1 MAIKIDTVIIDS
13 EETSRELIASY
24 LETVDDINIIQQFK
38 DILSAQDYIIENRP
52 PLVIVDITKKTN
64 ISLDII
70 SKLTTLVKNI
80 KIIVLSY
87 DTESDIVIKALR
99 AGAREFLVK
108 PLIEKDF
115 VASVKKMKDL
125 ILGNINDTTKCKV
138 ITTFSN
144 KGGIGKTSI
153 AVNLAME
160 IANITKEKVALV
172 DLNMQMG
179 DITTFLNL
187 DPSFDTSYVVN
198 NLDRI
203 DETFLLTTLEQYNKT
218 SLYVLA
224 DPPDIEQAEII
235 TSEDITT
242 LINILRNVFSYIVID
257 TTSSFDAK
265 TITALDNSDLIL
277 LISIINLPSI
287 RNCQRC
293 FDLFKKLGYSKDKI
307 KLIINRYMDA
317 DDIKIEDVEEVL
329 DHKVF
334 FKIPNNYYTIIN
346 SINKGIP
353 ICDAAPN
360 SNICKSFK
368 QLGAMLSDNY
378 NYTNKNQKPQNQ
390 REQGFKFLNL
400 FHKNKGDN

>member
-1 MAIKIDTVIIDS
+1 MGIKIDTVIIDS
-13 EETSRELIASY
+13 ENTSRELIKNY
-24 LETVDDINIIQQFK
+24 LETVENINIIQEFS
-38 DILSAQDYIIENRP
+38 DILVAQDYIIENRAH
-52 PLVIVDITKKTN
+52 LVIVDITQKTN
-64 ISLDII
+64 IALDII
-70 SKLTTLVKNI
+70 SKLTASVKNI
-80 KIIVLSY
+80 KIIVVSY
-87 DTESDIVIKALR
+87 DLDSNIVIKALR

-115 VASVKKMKDL
+115 VESVEKMKDL

-138 ITTFSN
+138 ITVFSN

-160 IANITKEKVALV
+160 IANMTKEKVALV

-187 DPSFDTSYVVN
+187 DPSFDTTYVIN

-203 DETFLLTTLEQYNKT
+203 DETFLLSTLEQYDKS

-224 DPPDIEQAEII
+224 DPPDIEQAETI
-235 TSEDITT
+235 TADDITT
-242 LINILRNVFSYIVID
+242 LINVLKNVFSYVIID
-257 TTSSFDAK
+257 TNPGFDAK

-277 LISIINLPSI
+277 LISIINIPSI

-293 FDLFKKLGYSKDKI
+293 FDLFKKLGYPKDKI
-307 KLIINRYMDA
+307 KLLINRYMEA
-317 DDIKIEDVEEVL
+317 DEIKLEDVEEVL

-346 SINKGIP
+346 AINKGVP
-353 ICDAAPN
+353 VSDAMPN
-360 SNICKSFK
+360 SNISKSFK
-368 QLGAMLSDNY
+368 QLAALLSDNY
-378 NYTNKNQKPQNQ
+378 AYDSKTTNPNK
-390 REQGFKFLNL
+390 RESGFSFLNL
-400 FHKNKGDN
+400 FNKNKGE

>member
-1 MAIKIDTVIIDS
+1 MATKIDTVIIDS
-13 EETSRELIASY
+13 EQTSRELIANY
-24 LETVDDINIIQQFK
+24 LSQVSDINILQNFN
-38 DILSAQDYIIENRP
+38 DILSAQDYITENRP
-52 PLVIVDITKKTN
+52 SLIIVDITQKSG
-64 ISLDII
+64 ISLEII
-70 SKLTTLVKNI
+70 TKLTSTIKNV

-87 DTESDIVIKALR
+87 DMDSNTVIKALR
-99 AGAREFLVK
+99 AGAREFLTK

-115 VASVKKMKDL
+115 IEAVEKMKDL
-125 ILGNINDTTKCKV
+125 ISGNVDDTTRCKV

-160 IANITKEKVALV
+160 IANMTKEKVALV

-179 DITTFLNL
+179 DITTFLNI
-187 DPSFDTSYVVN
+187 DPSFDTSYVIN

-203 DETFLLTTLEQYNKT
+203 DETFLLSTLEQYNKT

-235 TSEDITT
+235 TTEDITT
-242 LINILRNVFSYIVID
+242 LINVLRNVFSYIVID
-257 TTSSFDAK
+257 TTSSFDSK
-265 TITALDNSDLIL
+265 TITALDNSDIIL
-277 LISIINLPSI
+277 LVSIINLPSI

-307 KLIINRYMDA
+307 KLLINRYMEA
-317 DDIKIEDVEEVL
+317 DDIKVEDVEEVL
-329 DHKVF
+329 NHKVF

-353 ICDAAPN
+353 TCDSAPN
-360 SNICKSFK
+360 SNITKAFK
-368 QLGAMLSDNY
+368 QLAAIISDNY
-378 NYTNKNQKPQNQ
+378 SLKNKAQQNQ
-390 REQGFKFLNL
+390 REEGFSLLNL
-400 FHKNKGDN
+400 FNKNKGDK

>member
-13 EETSRELIASY
+13 EETSRELIANY
-24 LETVDDINIIQQFK
+24 LETVDDVNIIQQFK
-38 DILSAQDYIIENRP
+38 DILAAQDYIIENRP

-64 ISLDII
+64 ISLDVI

-87 DTESDIVIKALR
+87 ETESDIVIKALR

-115 VASVKKMKDL
+115 IAAVQKMKDL

-187 DPSFDTSYVVN
+187 DPSFDTSYVIN

-277 LISIINLPSI
+277 LVSIINLPSI

-307 KLIINRYMDA
+307 KLIINRYMEA

-400 FHKNKGDN
+400 FNRNKGDN

>member
-187 DPSFDTSYVVN
+187 DPSFDTSYVIN

-368 QLGAMLSDNY
+368 QLSAMLSDNY

>member
-187 DPSFDTSYVVN
+187 DPSFDTSYVIN

-378 NYTNKNQKPQNQ
+378 SYTNKNQKPQNQ

>member
-13 EETSRELIASY
+13 EETSRELIANY
-24 LETVDDINIIQQFK
+24 LETVDDVNIIQQFK
-38 DILSAQDYIIENRP
+38 DILAAQDYIIENRP

-64 ISLDII
+64 ISLDVI

-87 DTESDIVIKALR
+87 ETESDIVIKALR

-115 VASVKKMKDL
+115 IAAVQKMKDL

-187 DPSFDTSYVVN
+187 DPSFDTSYVIN

>member
-1 MAIKIDTVIIDS
+1 M
-13 EETSRELIASY
+13 
-24 LETVDDINIIQQFK
+24 
-38 DILSAQDYIIENRP
+38 
-52 PLVIVDITKKTN
+52 
-64 ISLDII
+64 
-70 SKLTTLVKNI
+70 
-80 KIIVLSY
+80 LSY

-115 VASVKKMKDL
+115 VASVQKMKDL

-187 DPSFDTSYVVN
+187 DPSFDTSYVIN

-390 REQGFKFLNL
+390 RKQGFKFLNL

>member
-13 EETSRELIASY
+13 EETSRELIANY
-24 LETVDDINIIQQFK
+24 LETVDDVNIIQQFK
-38 DILSAQDYIIENRP
+38 DILAAQDYIIENRP

-64 ISLDII
+64 ISLDVI

-80 KIIVLSY
+80 KIIVLY
-87 DTESDIVIKALR
+87 YETESDIVIKALR

-115 VASVKKMKDL
+115 IAAVQKMKDL

-187 DPSFDTSYVVN
+187 DPSFDTSYVIN

-277 LISIINLPSI
+277 LVSIINLPSI

-307 KLIINRYMDA
+307 KLIINRYMEA

-353 ICDAAPN
+353 ICDASPN

-368 QLGAMLSDNY
+368 QLGALLSDNY
-378 NYTNKNQKPQNQ
+378 SYNNKTSKPQNQ

-400 FHKNKGDN
+400 FNRNKGDN

>member
-13 EETSRELIASY
+13 EETSRELIANY
-24 LETVDDINIIQQFK
+24 LETVDDVNIIQQFK
-38 DILSAQDYIIENRP
+38 DILAAQDYIIENRP

-64 ISLDII
+64 ISLDVI

-187 DPSFDTSYVVN
+187 DPSFDTSYVIN

-277 LISIINLPSI
+277 LVSIINLPSI

-307 KLIINRYMDA
+307 KLIINRYMEA

-353 ICDAAPN
+353 ICDASPN

-368 QLGAMLSDNY
+368 QLGALLSDNY
-378 NYTNKNQKPQNQ
+378 SYNNKTSKPQNQ

-400 FHKNKGDN
+400 FNRNKGDN

>member
-13 EETSRELIASY
+13 EETSKELITSY
-24 LETVDDINIIQQFK
+24 LNGVDDINVIQQFE
-38 DILSAQDYIIENRP
+38 DILAARDYITENKP

-70 SKLTTLVKNI
+70 SKLTTVVKNI

-87 DTESDIVIKALR
+87 DMESDIVIKALR
-99 AGAREFLVK
+99 AGAREFLIK

-115 VASVKKMKDL
+115 INAVNKMKDL
-125 ILGNINDTTKCKV
+125 ILGNINDATKCKV

-144 KGGIGKTSI
+144 KGGIGKTAI

-160 IANITKEKVALV
+160 IANITKERVALI

-187 DPSFDTSYVVN
+187 DPSFDTSYVIN

-203 DETFLLTTLEQYNKT
+203 DESFLLTTLEQYNKT

-242 LINILRNVFSYIVID
+242 LINVLRNVFSYIIID

-277 LISIINLPSI
+277 LVSIINLPSI

-307 KLIINRYMDA
+307 KLIINRYMEA
-317 DDIKIEDVEEVL
+317 DDIKAEDVEEVL

-353 ICDAAPN
+353 VCDAAPN

-368 QLGAMLSDNY
+368 QLGALLSDSFS
-378 NYTNKNQKPQNQ
+378 YTGKN
-390 REQGFKFLNL
+390 REHQARNESAFKFLN
-400 FHKNKGDN
+400 FFNKNKGEI